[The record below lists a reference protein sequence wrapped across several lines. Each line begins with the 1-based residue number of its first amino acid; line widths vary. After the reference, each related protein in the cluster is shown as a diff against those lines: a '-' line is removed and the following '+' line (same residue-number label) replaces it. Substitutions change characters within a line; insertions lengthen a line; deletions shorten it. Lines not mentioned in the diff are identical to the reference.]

1 MKKILLAVSLLLSS
15 LAVGAQQYDV
25 AAYLYPAY
33 AAGDVRLRP
42 FWPMGMGEWETVL
55 TMQQRY
61 PRHEWNR
68 HPLWGY
74 INEADPAVMEME
86 IDQATSHGVN
96 VFIFDWYWFD
106 GRPWMETTLTD
117 GFLKAR
123 NRDKMQFYLMWA
135 NHNVGNDWDTRI
147 SYVGDQN
154 IIYRGGVDRAEFE
167 KICKRNIELFF
178 KQPNYYKIDGKPVFM
193 IYEVSTFIEGI
204 GGVEAAKDALAW
216 FREEVKK
223 AGFPDLELQFTMWD
237 SQFNYSGVDEAKVQA
252 GRPREDFIRN
262 LGFNSMSHYQFCH
275 YIWMDDDYQTILDR
289 AYEEWD
295 KLDAE
300 FTIPYYPH
308 VSIGWD
314 NSPRFGESA
323 VVKENTPERFE
334 GALRKAKDWLDARP
348 DVHKLITINSWN
360 EWTETSYLQPDD
372 VYGYGYLDAVKRV
385 FGPKSHLPEAANKAE
400 AVAAALKD
408 PKSEY
413 MVVVSHRGD
422 WRNYPENSLPAIE
435 SVIRMG
441 VDMMEL
447 DVKKTKDGV
456 LVLMHDGTLDRTT
469 TGHGK
474 VSDYTYEEILRFN
487 LKRGHGI
494 DIPGLK
500 VPTLRQALEVCK
512 DRITVNVDQGYEY
525 YDEVL
530 AIAEELGVTDQI
542 LIKGGYPWPDVQKK
556 LAQHPRNLMYMP
568 VVGNV
573 QGGESDQFKS
583 YITAKKP
590 QMAYELCFNELND
603 NVKDA
608 ARKVLASGSKVWVN
622 TIWGSLCGEHDD
634 DKAFGAA
641 DPDAVYGP
649 ILDLG
654 TSIIQ
659 TDRPEFLI
667 RYLEKKGR
675 R

>member
-1 MKKILLAVSLLLSS
+1 MKKLILALCLTLFLFP
-15 LAVGAQQYDV
+15 GRAQQKYDV

-33 AAGDVRLRP
+33 AAGDARLRP
-42 FWPMGMGEWETVL
+42 FWPMGIGEWETVL
-55 TMQQRY
+55 NMQQRY

-74 INEADPAVMEME
+74 INEADPGVMEME
-86 IDQATSHGVN
+86 IDQAADHGVN
-96 VFIFDWYWFD
+96 VFIFDWYWLD
-106 GRPWMETTLTD
+106 GRPWMETTLTE

-123 NRDKMQFYLMWA
+123 NRDRMQFYLMWA
-135 NHNVGNDWDTRI
+135 NHNVDNSWDTRL
-147 SYVGDQN
+147 SHLGESNV
-154 IIYRGGVDRAEFE
+154 IYRGGVGREEFE
-167 KICKRNIELFF
+167 KVCKRNIDLFF
-178 KQPNYYKIDGKPVFM
+178 KQPNYYRIDGKPVFM
-193 IYEVSTFIEGI
+193 IYEVTTFIDGL
-204 GGVEAAKDALAW
+204 GGVEAARDALAW
-216 FREEVKK
+216 FRQEVKD

-237 SQFNYSGVDEAKVQA
+237 TQFKYSGL
-252 GRPREDFIRN
+252 GPRDTFIRD
-262 LGFNSMSHYQFCH
+262 LGFNSLSHYQFCH
-275 YIWMDDDYQTILDR
+275 YLGMDDDYGNILDQ
-289 AYEEWD
+289 AYREWD

-300 FTIPYYPH
+300 FSIPYYPH

-323 VVKENTPERFE
+323 VVKGNTPERFE
-334 GALRKAKDWLDARP
+334 DALRHAKAWLDARP
-348 DVHKLITINSWN
+348 DLHKLITVNSWN

-372 VYGYGYLDAVKRV
+372 VYGYGYLDAVKNV
-385 FGPKSHLPEAANKAE
+385 FVEKSHLPEAANKAD

-435 SVIRMG
+435 SIIRMG

-447 DVKKTKDGV
+447 DLKKTKDGV
-456 LVLMHDGTLDRTT
+456 LVLMHDGTLDRTS

-474 VSDYTYEEILRFN
+474 VSDYTYEELLKFN

-500 VPTLRQALEVCK
+500 IPTLRQALEVCK

-530 AIAEELGVTDQI
+530 AIAEELGVTGQI
-542 LIKGGYPWPDVQKK
+542 LIKGGYPWPEVQKK

-568 VVGNV
+568 VVSNV
-573 QGGESDQFKS
+573 QKGESDQFKS

-603 NVKDA
+603 EVRSA
-608 ARKVLASGSKVWVN
+608 ARKVLDSGSKVWVN

-634 DKAFGAA
+634 DKAFEAA
-641 DPDAVYGP
+641 DPDDIYAP